1 MALKRV
7 AAQHKPCP
15 DIVAQLGGETNLTT
29 QALKDLNTLDR
40 KKLFSAYATYRKQSP
55 EAAKEYEDAKNDE
68 ERRRLLQKFVL
79 DSSQGKCFGKIPQGS
94 QQVKLKKASGSG

>member
-1 MALKRV
+1 MAPKRV
-7 AAQHKPCP
+7 AAQHKPCS

-79 DSSQGKCFGKIPQGS
+79 DSSQGKCFGKNTTTVS
-94 QQVKLKKASGSG
+94 TSKAEKGVG